1 MGIVAGV
8 WQTLRETISAVV
20 DTAAFAMSKTSRE
33 LGVDYPRGAAHGITI
48 VDHGDHFDKLPAA
61 DQIAHAVPDTPVDLS
76 MTPQDRAQAVVDRS
90 QHMRGDDLV
99 ALDRLDTQSLYW
111 EAKYAAENADDIYH
125 NPDVFKQVR
134 VAQKFDTAPTLGTY
148 EDMEA
153 IIQNGGTELFAR
165 VPRDKLEE
173 FYRGEYFPTKTVG
186 TMGTGMEAWK
196 ERYHLELP
204 GRASDDTQIVRMA
217 LLPDAIVADANKL
230 IDLQIIH
237 RQRLIDHILDLQE
250 SGDTWGAEKIR
261 SKLWFITND
270 VGTYGMARGVEAV
283 TFDSMASVLNGSA
296 LLVQTDPIR

>member
-1 MGIVAGV
+1 
-8 WQTLRETISAVV
+8 
-20 DTAAFAMSKTSRE
+20 
-33 LGVDYPRGAAHGITI
+33 
-48 VDHGDHFDKLPAA
+48 
-61 DQIAHAVPDTPVDLS
+61 
-76 MTPQDRAQAVVDRS
+76 
-90 QHMRGDDLV
+90 MRGDDLV